1 MLKTLSNLL
10 RWLAAPT
17 DFDVEPRDVLMH
29 PALRCMS
36 QRELADLPIANGVRL
51 ARMPAWPHG
60 AQLEENAGASR
71 LRTR

>member
-29 PALRCMS
+29 PALRRMS
-36 QRELADLPIANGVRL
+36 QRELADLPLSGR
-51 ARMPAWPHG
+51 ARR
-60 AQLEENAGASR
+60 ASR
-71 LRTR
+71 KDACAA